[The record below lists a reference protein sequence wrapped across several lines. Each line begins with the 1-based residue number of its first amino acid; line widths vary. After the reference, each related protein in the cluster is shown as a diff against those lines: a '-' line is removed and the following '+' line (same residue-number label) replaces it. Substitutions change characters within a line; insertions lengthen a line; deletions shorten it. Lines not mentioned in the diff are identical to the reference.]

1 MTTPQ
6 HPAGPT
12 PPSASGPPPVP
23 AGPPPTGGPLPPPHD
38 PYAVPPTPPAA
49 RPRNV
54 LALLAVVLGACGAA
68 LPGLVLAVLG
78 LRDARRL
85 GGAGRGQA
93 WTAVALS
100 VAWGVVL
107 AITASLAPWSVATER
122 GAAAGS
128 AGPATA
134 APGTDA
140 FDPEEDRGS
149 GAWLGEFA
157 PETSYLDDLAEL
169 AETLDIDP
177 GTYEG
182 SYWQSF
188 YEGMWLA
195 FDLDD
200 DEYAAAVADSLACD
214 DGDDAACARV
224 RSYLPGGG

>member
-1 MTTPQ
+1 MTSPQ

-12 PPSASGPPPVP
+12 PPPVSGPPPAL
-23 AGPPPTGGPLPPPHD
+23 AGPPPPGGPLPAPHD
-38 PYAVPPTPPAA
+38 PYAVPPTPPGT

-93 WTAVALS
+93 WTAVVLS

-107 AITASLAPWSVATER
+107 AVTGTLAPWSVATER
-122 GAAAGS
+122 GASAGS
-128 AGPATA
+128 ATA
-134 APGTDA
+134 VPGTDA
-140 FDPEEDRGS
+140 LDHEGERRP

-157 PETSYLDDLAEL
+157 PETSYLDDLAEI
-169 AETLDIDP
+169 AEMLDIDP

-224 RSYLPGGG
+224 RAYLPGR

>member
-1 MTTPQ
+1 M
-6 HPAGPT
+6 
-12 PPSASGPPPVP
+12 
-23 AGPPPTGGPLPPPHD
+23 
-38 PYAVPPTPPAA
+38 
-49 RPRNV
+49 

-85 GGAGRGQA
+85 GGAGRAQA
-93 WTAVALS
+93 WTAVVLS
-100 VAWGVVL
+100 VVWGVVL
-107 AITASLAPWSVATER
+107 AVTGSLAPWSVATER
-122 GAAAGS
+122 GAGAGS
-128 AGPATA
+128 AGPATTV
-134 APGTDA
+134 PGTDA
-140 FDPEEDRGS
+140 LDPEGESRP

-224 RSYLPGGG
+224 RAYLPGM